1 MNATYRAW
9 QAGFVRRWHT
19 NFDLCHTIDCDAGH
33 QGRVAVLV
41 LGLFPQ
47 ASRALIVNA
56 LTHDQGEIAVGDVSY
71 MVKAQ
76 SPAMRPILE
85 GLERDEIARQ
95 GLPQCELSP
104 DEAKALKMCDWL
116 DAWLWMARHRPELA
130 SRADW
135 MAQLEATM
143 KTAEALGVEEKVA
156 ALVGAVVEAIMQE
169 AKG

>member
-1 MNATYRAW
+1 MNPTYRAW

-41 LGLFPQ
+41 LSLFPH
-47 ASRALIVNA
+47 ASRSLLISA

-71 MVKAQ
+71 MVKIE
-76 SPAMRPILE
+76 SPTMRPILDE
-85 GLERDEIARQ
+85 LERAEVARQ
-95 GLPQCELSP
+95 GLPQCNLTP
-104 DEAKALKMCDWL
+104 DEAQALKLCDWL

-135 MAQLEATM
+135 MAQLEGTM
-143 KTAEALGVEEKVA
+143 KTAEALGVQDKVA
-156 ALVGAVVEAIMQE
+156 ALIGAVVEAIMQE
-169 AKG
+169 VKG